1 MIRQRLQ
8 RWRSDL
14 ELRRSVKDLLRELD
28 LAPPLDVRQLCDR
41 LGQHRD
47 RSIRLVPRA
56 LPTPGTFGLWIAT
69 ADTDW
74 ILYQRDTTA
83 AHQDHIILHEIGHII
98 SGHPSNEHDDDLLTQ
113 LFPDIPPEIVHR
125 ALRRDGYDT
134 AHEHQ
139 AEMAATVIKDWAG
152 LLDHLQ
158 AAPDRSR
165 LGGAFDDHQG
175 WL

>member
-1 MIRQRLQ
+1 MIPQRLQ

-14 ELRRSVKDLLRELD
+14 ELRRSVKELLRELD

-41 LGQHRD
+41 LGRHRN
-47 RSIRLVPRA
+47 RPIRLVSRA

-98 SGHPSNEHDDDLLTQ
+98 SGHPSNEHDDDILTQ
-113 LFPDIPPEIVHR
+113 FFPDIPPEVVHR
-125 ALRRDGYDT
+125 ALRRDGYGT
-134 AHEHQ
+134 AREHE